1 MTKVTCD
8 IAMSIDGYVAGP
20 NQSRTYAGGVERGE
34 RNVSLLNIARLAG
47 ARETSPANLV
57 GRTR

>member
-20 NQSRTYAGGVERGE
+20 NQSRTYAGGVNAASG
-34 RNVSLLNIARLAG
+34 
-47 ARETSPANLV
+47 TSAS
-57 GRTR
+57 